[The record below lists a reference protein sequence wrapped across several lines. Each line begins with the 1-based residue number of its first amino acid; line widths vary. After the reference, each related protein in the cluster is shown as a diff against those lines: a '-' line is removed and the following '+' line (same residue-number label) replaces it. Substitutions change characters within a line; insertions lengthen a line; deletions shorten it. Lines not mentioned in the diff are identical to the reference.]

1 MTTLYETISNRSQ
14 KSNLA
19 VDLLVVLAGSFLMTV
34 AAKITIPFYPV
45 PLTVQTLVAIGLGL
59 ALGPTRAV
67 AAVLAYLAQGAA
79 GLPVFAGAPATGLGL
94 AYMAGPTGGYL
105 IGFVFQALVAGLLAR
120 RGWGRSP
127 VSAIAAGVIAAAAI
141 YPTGLLWLG
150 VVVGFD
156 KPLLALGL
164 YPFVLGDLAKAC
176 LAALLFPAAWSL
188 LARSEE

>member
-1 MTTLYETISNRSQ
+1 MTTLYETISSRNH

-19 VDLLVVLAGSFLMTV
+19 VDLLVVLAGSLLMTF

-67 AAVLAYLAQGAA
+67 ACVLAYLAQGAA
-79 GLPVFAGAPATGLGL
+79 GLPVFAGAPVGGLGL

-105 IGFVFQALVAGLLAR
+105 IGFVFQAMVAGFLAR
-120 RGWGRSP
+120 WGWGRSP
-127 VSAIAAGVIAAAAI
+127 ISAIGAGLIAAAVI

-150 VVVGFD
+150 VVIGFD

-164 YPFVLGDLAKAC
+164 FPFVLGDLAKAC
-176 LAALLFPAAWSL
+176 LAALIFPTAWSML
-188 LARSEE
+188 EGNKQ